1 MQNLTTLSNKE
12 LEIINAINDGGSATF
27 ATIVAKVEQKML
39 KKGNPLR
46 NSLIEKLVNYK
57 FTLNAV
63 YSNAVNTQRKKE
75 EKNTD
80 FVAKQNWHSKVYDS
94 KNGAIVCNVK
104 NTDKRYLSGIVNDAQ
119 IITYFV
125 DGVEATKEEVEII
138 KEFRQKQSKP
148 TNQGLENDVIFRV
161 IEISNIKKVVANK
174 QELIY

>member
-27 ATIVAKVEQKML
+27 ATIIAKVEQKML

-57 FTLNAV
+57 FTLNAI
-63 YSNAVNTQRKKE
+63 YSNAVNSQRKKE

-119 IITYFV
+119 IISYFV

-148 TNQGLENDVIFRV
+148 INQGLENDIIFRV
-161 IEISNIKKVVANK
+161 IEINNIKKVVANK

>member
-1 MQNLTTLSNKE
+1 MQNLTTLNKKE

-39 KKGNPLR
+39 KTNNPLR
-46 NSLIEKLVNYK
+46 NSKIEKLVNYK

-63 YSNAVNTQRKKE
+63 YSNAVNSQRKKE
-75 EKNTD
+75 NKDTD

-104 NTDKRYLSGIVNDAQ
+104 NTDKRYLSGIVNNAE
-119 IITYFV
+119 IISYFV
-125 DGVEATKEEVEII
+125 DGIEANAEQIAII

-148 TNQGLENDVIFRV
+148 TNQNLDSDVIFRV
-161 IEISNIKKVVANK
+161 IEIENIKKVVSNK

>member
-1 MQNLTTLSNKE
+1 MNNLKTLSNKE

-46 NSLIEKLVNYK
+46 SSKIEKLVNYK
-57 FTLNAV
+57 FTLNAI
-63 YSNAVNTQRKKE
+63 YSNAVNSQRKKE
-75 EKNTD
+75 NKDTD
-80 FVAKQNWHSKVYDS
+80 FVAKQNWHSKIHDT

-125 DGVEATKEEVEII
+125 DGVEATKEEVDII
-138 KEFRQKQSKP
+138 KQFRQKQSKP
-148 TNQGLENDVIFRV
+148 TNQNLDSDVIFRV

>member
-1 MQNLTTLSNKE
+1 MSNQTLNKKE

-27 ATIVAKVEQKML
+27 ATIIAKVEQKML

-46 NSLIEKLVNYK
+46 SSKIEKLVNYK
-57 FTLNAV
+57 FTLNAI
-63 YSNAVNTQRKKE
+63 YSNAVNSQRKRENKDT
-75 EKNTD
+75 N

-104 NTDKRYLSGIVNDAQ
+104 NTDKRYLSGIVNNAE

-148 TNQGLENDVIFRV
+148 TNQNLDSDIIFRV
-161 IEISNIKKVVANK
+161 IEIDNIKKVVSNK

>member
-1 MQNLTTLSNKE
+1 MQNSLNNKE
-12 LEIINAINDGGSATF
+12 QQIIDAINDGGSATF
-27 ATIVAKVEQKML
+27 ATIIAKVEQKML

-46 NSLIEKLVNYK
+46 SSKIEKLVNYK
-57 FTLNAV
+57 FTLNAI
-63 YSNAVNTQRKKE
+63 YSNAVNSQRKKE
-75 EKNTD
+75 EKDAD

-161 IEISNIKKVVANK
+161 IEIDNIKKVVANK
-174 QELIY
+174 NILTY

>member
-1 MQNLTTLSNKE
+1 MQNLTTLNKKE

-57 FTLNAV
+57 FTLNAI
-63 YSNAVNTQRKKE
+63 YSNAVNSQRKKE
-75 EKNTD
+75 EKDAN
-80 FVAKQNWHSKVYDS
+80 FVAKQNWHSKVYDT
-94 KNGAIVCNVK
+94 KNGAIVCNIK

-161 IEISNIKKVVANK
+161 IEINNIKKVVANK
-174 QELIY
+174 NILTY

>member
-1 MQNLTTLSNKE
+1 MQNLTTLNKKE

-75 EKNTD
+75 NKDAD

-119 IITYFV
+119 IISYFV

-148 TNQGLENDVIFRV
+148 INQGLENDIIFRV
-161 IEISNIKKVVANK
+161 IEINNIKKVVANK

>member
-1 MQNLTTLSNKE
+1 MNNLTLNNKE
-12 LEIINAINDGGSATF
+12 QQIIDAINDGGSATF
-27 ATIVAKVEQKML
+27 ATIIAKVEQKML

-46 NSLIEKLVNYK
+46 SSKIEKLVNYK
-57 FTLNAV
+57 FTLNAI
-63 YSNAVNTQRKKE
+63 YSNAVNSQRKKE
-75 EKNTD
+75 EKDAD

-161 IEISNIKKVVANK
+161 IEIDNIKKVVANK
-174 QELIY
+174 NILTY

>member
-39 KKGNPLR
+39 KTNNPLR
-46 NSLIEKLVNYK
+46 SSKIEKLVNYK

-63 YSNAVNTQRKKE
+63 YSNAVNSQRKKE
-75 EKNTD
+75 NKDTD

-104 NTDKRYLSGIVNDAQ
+104 NTDKRYLSGIVNNAE
-119 IITYFV
+119 IISYFV
-125 DGVEATKEEVEII
+125 DGIEANAEQIAII

-148 TNQGLENDVIFRV
+148 TNQNLDSDVIFRV
-161 IEISNIKKVVANK
+161 IEIDNIKKVVANK

>member
-1 MQNLTTLSNKE
+1 MQNLTTLSKKE
-12 LEIINAINDGGSATF
+12 QQIINAINDGGSATF

-46 NSLIEKLVNYK
+46 NSLIEKLVDYK
-57 FTLNAV
+57 FTLNAI
-63 YSNAVNTQRKKE
+63 YSNAVNSQRKRE
-75 EKNTD
+75 EKDTN
-80 FVAKQNWHSKVYDS
+80 FVAKQNWHSKVYDT

-119 IITYFV
+119 IISYFV
-125 DGVEATKEEVEII
+125 DGIEATKEQIDII

-148 TNQGLENDVIFRV
+148 TNQNLENDIIFRV
-161 IEISNIKKVVANK
+161 IEIDNIKKVVANK

>member
-1 MQNLTTLSNKE
+1 MNNLKTLSNKE

-46 NSLIEKLVNYK
+46 SSKIEKLVNYK
-57 FTLNAV
+57 FTLNAI
-63 YSNAVNTQRKKE
+63 YSNAVNSQRKKE
-75 EKNTD
+75 NKDTD
-80 FVAKQNWHSKVYDS
+80 FVAKQNWHSKIHDT

-125 DGVEATKEEVEII
+125 DGVEATKEEVDII
-138 KEFRQKQSKP
+138 KQFRQKQSKP
-148 TNQGLENDVIFRV
+148 TNQNLDSDIIFRV
-161 IEISNIKKVVANK
+161 IEIDNIKKVVANK
-174 QELIY
+174 NILTY